1 MIVDTSAI
9 MSVLMGEDDSADF
22 IKALA
27 IASRR
32 QISAGNWI
40 ELSAVLT
47 RRKSEALDAAFD
59 SFRRTTILEIEPVSV
74 DQAQIGHDAYRKYGH
89 GSGHKADLNFGDC
102 FAYALAKASG
112 EPLLYKGEDFSRTDI
127 IPAIPLQA

>member
-112 EPLLYKGEDFSRTDI
+112 KPLLYKGEDFSRTDI